1 MFREFPGGPAVKNPS
16 CNAADAGSIPGR
28 GTTIPRHKEWP
39 KNKQNK
45 KEPRKIKSSKKKKW
59 LREDDVEW
67 LQILRLLNYI
77 FSSKRHP
84 EPLFSK
90 QNELVFPCLGFG
102 SRPVLTYQG
111 TRQLVSLGHRQFPM
125 PRGQRT
131 GLFHTQL
138 LLTMDPQPS
147 TKTQDIKY
155 LIQVTEFER
164 RD

>member
-1 MFREFPGGPAVKNPS
+1 MAK
-16 CNAADAGSIPGR
+16 
-28 GTTIPRHKEWP
+28 
-39 KNKQNK
+39 KQTKQKRTRK
-45 KEPRKIKSSKKKKW
+45 KKILKKKKEW

-67 LQILRLLNYI
+67 LQILRLLDYI

-90 QNELVFPCLGFG
+90 QNELGFPCSGFG
-102 SRPVLTYQG
+102 SRPILTYQA
-111 TRQLVSLGHRQFPM
+111 TWQLVSLGHCQFPM

-147 TKTQDIKY
+147 TKTQDVKY
-155 LIQVTEFER
+155 LIKVIEFER